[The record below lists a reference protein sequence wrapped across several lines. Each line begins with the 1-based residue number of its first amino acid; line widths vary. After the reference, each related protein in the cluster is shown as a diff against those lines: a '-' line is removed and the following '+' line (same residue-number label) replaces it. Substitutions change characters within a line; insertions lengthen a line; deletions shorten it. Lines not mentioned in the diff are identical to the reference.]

1 MATQN
6 LQHHPLR
13 RPVPES
19 QRARARALECRAMA
33 ARFRVD
39 FARRQLLRTAAT
51 FDRIAEDA
59 AAREIETGVSRLG
72 LLVSK
77 VHWNA

>member
-1 MATQN
+1 MATPIIKHQ
-6 LQHHPLR
+6 PLR

-39 FARRQLLRTAAT
+39 FAREQLLKTAAN

-72 LLVSK
+72 LLVSR